1 MAILMVQM
9 LKILDESHW
18 NTFCHR
24 TYQLAN
30 SLSPA
35 KTQND
40 VLQKGARK
48 KAEGR
53 WENAKGISDGENF
66 RLGQSGG
73 VRQPGGVINLSS
85 E

>member
-1 MAILMVQM
+1 MAILMVLNRNSQM
-9 LKILDESHW
+9 DA
-18 NTFCHR
+18 FCHR
-24 TYQLAN
+24 MHQLAN

-53 WENAKGISDGENF
+53 RENAKGISDIKNF

-73 VRQPGGVINLSS
+73 IRQPGGVINLSS